1 MFCLKPCFKILLNS
15 VSKMITAE
23 LMNAGTR
30 KCYLKPA
37 RKYRIKLVKEE
48 TAPKVV
54 KKEIGNKT
62 DNVL

>member
-1 MFCLKPCFKILLNS
+1 
-15 VSKMITAE
+15 MITAE

-48 TAPKVV
+48 TAPQVV